1 MDVADLVAVVTVLR
15 REFQYAEST
24 PAVVVDTD
32 DIVDTCMAAE
42 VGLNVIVWV
51 QYQGMQVDFRP
62 PLAAPYCPSMTCIY
76 AAKTEHE
83 QHDNLCSAVGQ
94 FTIYMYTVSG
104 KKVPLYFLP

>member
-1 MDVADLVAVVTVLR
+1 VDVADLVAVVTVLR

-51 QYQGMQVDFRP
+51 QYQGMQVGFRRF
-62 PLAAPYCPSMTCIY
+62 LAAPYCTAMTCIY
-76 AAKTEHE
+76 TAKTEHKQPDDRTE
-83 QHDNLCSAVGQ
+83 QKQKFV
-94 FTIYMYTVSG
+94 Y
-104 KKVPLYFLP
+104 